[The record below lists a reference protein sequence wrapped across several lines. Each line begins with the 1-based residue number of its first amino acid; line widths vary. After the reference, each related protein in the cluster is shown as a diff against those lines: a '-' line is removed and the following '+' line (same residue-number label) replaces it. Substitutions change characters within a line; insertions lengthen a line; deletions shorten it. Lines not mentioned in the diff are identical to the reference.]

1 MGRSILEFARDFET
15 LKGRLKKQQSSG
27 YRLLLLNHNWSM
39 LRDRL
44 NDPKYRTFVVEY
56 ATLLLDNLKAPH
68 LTDLLLPELTNLMD
82 VVSSLAAVAVNAE
95 RVAELQS
102 KTTLIAR
109 EAAVKSFY
117 AGDIKCGL
125 KMLAEVLDTPLPE
138 LKKLPDDNLYSEIEL
153 LQFAHAE
160 LSQSSEALYQTVG
173 EIVSEWEAALLELSV
188 SSAYCLFV
196 ELDSGSE
203 LGLGRLLK
211 LYGSIK
217 VRTESIKNDEVTFE
231 NQLVSFDDP
240 FTGTIYNSLKA
251 VRAVIDKSSPGN
263 SGKSYY
269 EGRYRVKNCYKE
281 LFAGDSIGLASG
293 LIGYT
298 QLLEPLLLRY
308 ERFITAEAAF
318 TGGLDENGR
327 LLPVNQKTL
336 PQKIERAFFSHI
348 KYLVLPESNAE
359 TAREYVAVLQRKY
372 PRRKLH
378 LIGAE
383 SLSDTIENH
392 NIIRPEKVWLGQF
405 VARRV
410 YKYSR
415 ATKVQVPLLL
425 VLLYLLASVIYP
437 KAWIGFDW
445 NPEYVRIT
453 EKGFEA
459 LNADSLFLWSVE
471 FDCGSLSQSS
481 QFDVGDI
488 DADDKNEIAFIP
500 ASESSACSSRAILHV
515 YNDNGEVLW
524 QRDCVILNEYPGDS
538 TREQIYTPSGV
549 HVVTV
554 DKRQV
559 IITGVNRST
568 PARQHIKIWS
578 SEGKLEG
585 SYVNSGFA
593 SFAMTKDIDRDG
605 KEEIL
610 FKGYNNRIDSS
621 GCTVLFAFPAKSCKG
636 VSPPY
641 GNKELNLSNVQ
652 KGSQLR
658 YIAFPKTEVCR
669 NANLPYNHPGQIF
682 VDSDGTIRMYVTEL
696 SSPICGFIYYLD
708 QNLRVFRVDA
718 DDYFRTYRNSYIK
731 SLDNKTLTS
740 FDWQTYLTERLH
752 AVTYWIDSSW
762 VTEGQLRAA
771 GQ

>member
-1 MGRSILEFARDFET
+1 MESSILEFARDFET

-27 YRLLLLNHNWSM
+27 YRLLLLNQNWSM

-102 KTTLIAR
+102 KTSLLAR

-117 AGDIKCGL
+117 AGDIKNGL
-125 KMLAEVLDTPLPE
+125 KLLAEAVDRPLPE
-138 LKKLPDDNLYSEIEL
+138 LKSLPDDSLYSEIEL
-153 LQFAHAE
+153 LQLAQTE
-160 LSQSSEALYQTVG
+160 LSESSEVLYKAVG
-173 EIVSEWEAALLELSV
+173 EIVTEWETALLEISV
-188 SSAYCLFV
+188 NSAYCLFV

-203 LGLGRLLK
+203 LSLGRLLK

-217 VRTESIKNDEVTFE
+217 IRKENIKNDEVTFE

-251 VRAVIDKSSPGN
+251 VRAVTDKSSPGN
-263 SGKSYY
+263 SGKSFY

-327 LLPVNQKTL
+327 LLPVNEKTL

-348 KYLVLPESNAE
+348 KYLVMPETNLQ
-359 TAREYVAVLQRKY
+359 TARECLAGLQRKY
-372 PRRKLH
+372 PRRKIH

-392 NIIRPEKVWLGQF
+392 NVIRPEKVCLGQF

-415 ATKVQVPLLL
+415 ATKVQVPLLVL
-425 VLLYLLASVIYP
+425 LLYLLVSLIFP
-437 KAWIGFDW
+437 RAWIGFDW

-471 FDCGSLSQSS
+471 FDCESIEPTSAWKI
-481 QFDVGDI
+481 GDL
-488 DADDKNEIAFIP
+488 DGDGKNEVAFSP
-500 ASESSACSSRAILHV
+500 TTSYAEPCSEIGIMSV
-515 YNDNGEVLW
+515 YDNDGEHIFS
-524 QRDCVILNEYPGDS
+524 RDCWIPNQYPGDFTDLQDRNVGHIAFVNYHDTTS
-538 TREQIYTPSGV
+538 ILTTLNLCNPSR
-549 HVVTV
+549 T
-554 DKRQV
+554 
-559 IITGVNRST
+559 
-568 PARQHIKIWS
+568 HIRLWS
-578 SEGKLEG
+578 SRGDTMGWYINAGATRAEQGIFT
-585 SYVNSGFA
+585 NAF
-593 SFAMTKDIDRDG
+593 DIG
-605 KEEIL
+605 LIFL
-610 FKGYNNRIDSS
+610 GINNRMGAATLFVLPRDS
-621 GCTVLFAFPAKSCKG
+621 FYG

-641 GNKELNLSNVQ
+641 TETHYNLENVIPGNQ
-652 KGSQLR
+652 IY
-658 YIAFPKTEVCR
+658 YIIFPPSDVCLATGR
-669 NANLPYNHPGQIF
+669 SYNGAGLIHVI
-682 VDSDGTIRMYVTEL
+682 SDGILRLDITEATEGNVL
-696 SSPICGFIYYLD
+696 QSLIYHLNAKD
-708 QNLRVFRVDA
+708 FRVDNVSEE
-718 DDYFRTYRNSYIK
+718 DGFVRLRTNLIKRGELSLKSDLRTYSSKMR
-731 SLDNKTLTS
+731 DNV
-740 FDWQTYLTERLH
+740 
-752 AVTYWIDSSW
+752 AYWIDSGW
-762 VTEGQLRAA
+762 VTEGQLRDA
-771 GQ
+771 GL